1 MNIIKI
7 FYDVETTGDNP
18 NKHSLH
24 QVAGL
29 IEVDDR
35 VVETF
40 DIRSRPHPKAIL
52 EPVALDVCKVT
63 KEQLLSYPAM
73 EDAKNEFCRLLGKY
87 IDKYNK
93 RQKAYLVGYNN
104 RGFDDKFLRTWFELC
119 GDNYFGSWFWADTLD
134 ALVFASEYLCVENRR
149 QSMANFQLHTV
160 ARELGIVVEDERL
173 HDAAYDAILA
183 RQIYRITTGR
193 EIEL

>member
-1 MNIIKI
+1 MSIIKI
-7 FYDVETTGDNP
+7 FYDLETTGDNP

-29 IEVDDR
+29 VEVDDL
-35 VVETF
+35 VVDSF
-40 DIRSRPHPKAIL
+40 DIRSRPHPKALL
-52 EPVALDVCKVT
+52 EPVALEVGRVT
-63 KEQLLSYPAM
+63 KEQIMAYPAM

-87 IDKYNK
+87 INKYDR

-134 ALVFASEYLCVENRR
+134 TLVLASEYLCNGGRR
-149 QSMANFQLHTV
+149 PSMSNFQLHTV
-160 ARELGIVVEDERL
+160 ARELGLVVEDERL
-173 HDAAYDAILA
+173 HDASYDVVLT
-183 RQIYRITTGR
+183 REIYRIVTGR